1 MATHSSV
8 LAWRIPGMGEPGG
21 LPSMGLHRV
30 GYDWSDLAAAASFH
44 MVIRYLYIFFEAMS
58 VWILCLFLNW
68 FFFVY
73 VSLYSLVL
81 KVFRYFGYCTLIRY
95 MTCKYFLPLCGRKI
109 FIFLIMFFET
119 KRFLILMKCNLLLF
133 SVWLFVLLRN
143 HCLKQGHKGLL
154 LSFLLSFIILVLT
167 FRFLV
172 HVWVKFCLLSEV
184 GIQIHS
190 FAHGNP
196 DFPTLCVDK
205 TILYLLSWH
214 SVKNQLTINVCVC
227 FWTLNSTPL
236 IYVSILRPVPHTVLI
251 TIVL

>member
-1 MATHSSV
+1 MCV
-8 LAWRIPGMGEPGG
+8 CVFL
-21 LPSMGLHRV
+21 
-30 GYDWSDLAAAASFH
+30 FF
-44 MVIRYLYIFFEAMS
+44 IF
-58 VWILCLFLNW
+58 
-68 FFFVY
+68 
-73 VSLYSLVL
+73 

-109 FIFLIMFFET
+109 LIFLIMFFET

-172 HVWVKFCLLSEV
+172 HVWVKFCLWSEV

-196 DFPTLCVDK
+196 VFPTLCVEK

-214 SVKNQLTINVCVC
+214 SVKNQLTINICVC

-236 IYVSILRPVPHTVLI
+236 IYVSILRPVSHTVLI
-251 TIVL
+251 TQEMWVFLFSQCSIGKTQPVKFYRYIYAKRFISKNWLIWLCGLASQVWNPQDRVPGGAS